1 MNRRKVI
8 IDGDEYEVMD
18 EGNCFIETKR
28 KRYSWR
34 EGELKLFEVR
44 EKLGKPGKDGKRKPE
59 LVGWGYARF
68 TGRDILELY
77 GPEYDKGR
85 GHECWIRFAG
95 VDQPEKLPAPKIE
108 VIEPSGLS
116 KDDVKSV
123 VQKAVRKRN
132 RNRGPLGR
140 KSAVDKPRWEAAM
153 KKMHTLVVGGKTHE
167 AAAEEVKASMKL
179 DVKAGTIKRRYA
191 AWLKAKVKRT

>member
-1 MNRRKVI
+1 MNRRLVE
-8 IDGDEYEVMD
+8 IDGDDYEVMD
-18 EGNCFIETKR
+18 EGNCFIETKWH
-28 KRYSWR
+28 RYSWR
-34 EGELKLFEVR
+34 EGELKLFAVR
-44 EKLGKPGKDGKRKPE
+44 EKLGKPGKDGKRKP
-59 LVGWGYARF
+59 VPVDWGYDRF

-108 VIEPSGLS
+108 NIAQRGLS

-123 VQKAVRKRN
+123 VQKAARKRN
-132 RNRGPLGR
+132 RRRGPLGR
-140 KSAVDKPRWEAAM
+140 KSKVDKPRWEAAM
-153 KKMHTLVVGGKTHE
+153 KKMHTLVVNGMTHE
-167 AAAEEVKASMKL
+167 TATESVKASMKL
-179 DVKAGTIKRRYA
+179 DVKASTIKRRFA